1 MSNLITENM
10 IIPSASTKL
19 YGNNFDGHITLR
31 AMTTLEERMRLSG
44 QSFYTIMSKIV
55 NECIVDNKNP
65 DGTYKIDSTAFT
77 DFDFFAVCVKLRMI
91 SYGNKYK
98 TNAVC
103 TKCGHQFVYKAD
115 LSQLVYNLVP
125 EDFVEPYE
133 VGPLPSSGDTL
144 GCRFL
149 RVKDYIDIEK
159 KKETILAKNPD
170 FIGDPVFELEMQKRI
185 VTVNGNA
192 LDYIQIED
200 YVNNMVAM
208 DSSVYHDKVD
218 RFTFGVVRLNTCDCE
233 NPIGCD
239 GKAIWVLKADREF
252 FRPCIDD

>member
-1 MSNLITENM
+1 MLQFNLQTHG
-10 IIPSASTKL
+10 AVV
-19 YGNNFDGHITLR
+19 R
-31 AMTTLEERMRLSG
+31 A
-44 QSFYTIMSKIV
+44 K
-55 NECIVDNKNP
+55 
-65 DGTYKIDSTAFT
+65 
-77 DFDFFAVCVKLRMI
+77 
-91 SYGNKYK
+91 
-98 TNAVC
+98 
-103 TKCGHQFVYKAD
+103 
-115 LSQLVYNLVP
+115 
-125 EDFVEPYE
+125 DFVIN
-133 VGPLPSSGDTL
+133 GG
-144 GCRFL
+144 GG
-149 RVKDYIDIEK
+149 
-159 KKETILAKNPD
+159 D

-233 NPIGCD
+233 NPVGCD